1 VLRNT
6 ANWKPNGLP
15 DYRQNKSAAP
25 NPPKRVGDLGVLI
38 RKNNMNDNDNLSGIY
53 NDDGTKINPALI
65 SKPSLCVTCKKDDL
79 REEEILCLLT
89 RNDQAGEKEF
99 KCYAYESKYNK

>member
-1 VLRNT
+1 
-6 ANWKPNGLP
+6 
-15 DYRQNKSAAP
+15 
-25 NPPKRVGDLGVLI
+25 
-38 RKNNMNDNDNLSGIY
+38 MNENDDISGIY

-79 REEEILCLLT
+79 GGEEAILCLLT

-99 KCYAYESKYNK
+99 KCFAYEPKFGETVK

>member
-1 VLRNT
+1 M
-6 ANWKPNGLP
+6 PE
-15 DYRQNKSAAP
+15 
-25 NPPKRVGDLGVLI
+25 RVVLI